1 MSKENT
7 KSGLTFKHKFGY
19 ALGDAGGCMTFAIMG
34 STFTLYCTNALGL
47 NTTLLAT
54 LLLIWNTWDFIND
67 PLMGALMDKAFAK
80 KQNKKGK
87 FRPWLLRAAPMVS
100 VGFIALWSVPQF
112 FDGVALVAMLFVLK
126 ILYEGAYTMFNIP
139 MGSMLAAMADT
150 DQERATLSSA
160 RGLGSAIGNMIPV
173 IAMPLIITAF
183 GGENNPTGYAI
194 GSVVCA
200 GIGLIMMLG
209 HYALTE
215 ERNLV
220 ENAPDQTDN
229 IKITDILNVFKV
241 NRPFVALCI
250 HGLCICTMQY
260 VGTTLS
266 NYMFTVVYGDL
277 TLASTGSVL
286 SMPLM
291 FITLFAGPALA
302 KKFGLERMI
311 RVCLLAGSVIY
322 VILFGLHMTMN
333 VSPYV
338 HIILNALG
346 MGAASVSI
354 YMQWGLVGEAIDY
367 NEMVTGKRTEGSIY
381 GTFNLSRRVGQTVGN
396 SFAVF
401 MLGVIGYNAEL
412 TQQAAGTIMGIKVM
426 CVLIPAI
433 FILGSWAAFKFVW
446 NVTPE
451 IREKVAAFKAAKK
464 AQQ

>member
-1 MSKENT
+1 MSKEKT

-80 KQNKKGK
+80 KKNPKGK
-87 FRPWLLRAAPMVS
+87 FRPWLLRSAPMVT

-150 DQERATLSSA
+150 DGERAQLSSA
-160 RGLGSAIGNMIPV
+160 RGFGSMVGNMLPV
-173 IAMPLIITAF
+173 MIMPGVIQAF
-183 GGENNPTGYAI
+183 GQTNPTGYAI
-194 GSVVCA
+194 ASVICA
-200 GIGLIMMLG
+200 VIGLIMMLG

-215 ERNLV
+215 EKNNV
-220 ENAPDQTDN
+220 ENSDGNSDN
-229 IKITDILNVFKV
+229 IKIADILNVVKV

-260 VGTTLS
+260 VGSTLS
-266 NYMFTVVYGDL
+266 NYMFSGVYGDL
-277 TLASTGSVL
+277 TLASKGAVL

-291 FITLFAGPALA
+291 LVTLVGGPMLA
-302 KKFGLERMI
+302 KKIGLEKMI
-311 RVCLLAGSVIY
+311 RICLLGGSVIY
-322 VILFGLHMTMN
+322 FVLFGLHMIMDVN
-333 VSPYV
+333 PYV
-338 HIILNALG
+338 HIIMNSLG

-367 NEMVTGKRTEGSIY
+367 NDMVTGKRTEGSIY

-401 MLGVIGYNAEL
+401 MLGVIGYNGAL
-412 TQQAAGTIMGIKVM
+412 VDQGLPQAAGTVIGLKAM
-426 CVLIPAI
+426 CVLIPAV

-446 NVTPE
+446 NITPE
-451 IREKVAAFKAAKK
+451 VREKMAAHKAGNN
-464 AQQ
+464 